1 MSVTGVAVTISV
13 WQMVPVAFAGVSSE
27 ASLDVF
33 VGAPSTVLTAAG
45 FVQRF
50 SIQLVCRLTVSH
62 FSSSSCRIDSSAWI
76 TNHQLV
82 LCDLPFVLVF
92 LLTFSPSIWQNR
104 AMAFSTVLLV
114 ACGWVPHTFRAPST
128 SILSCTESLR
138 SVGGEM
144 VLVSVA
150 APGAEPAG
158 LTRGLRERRG
168 GP

>member
-1 MSVTGVAVTISV
+1 MSATGVAVIISV
-13 WQMVPVAFAGVSSE
+13 WKMVPVKFARVSSE

-50 SIQLVCRLTVSH
+50 SIQLVYRLTVSH

-76 TNHQLV
+76 NHQLV

-114 ACGWVPHTFRAPST
+114 ACKWVPHTFRAPT

-138 SVGGEM
+138 SIGGEM
-144 VLVSVA
+144 GLVSVA
-150 APGAEPAG
+150 ALGAEPAG